1 VEVRIGLVNTS
12 RELTLETSQSAQDVE
27 ALVTEALNASTSM
40 LKLSDEKGKTYLVAT
55 ANLAYV
61 ELGSDQS
68 RRVGFVG

>member
-1 VEVRIGLVNTS
+1 MEVRIGLVNTS

-27 ALVTEALNASTSM
+27 ALVTEALNAPTSM